1 MRPALSETMFASS
14 IKAGSASVRN
24 AELCSELRLICEM
37 ANTSSL
43 GTNLTSSTKLHSP
56 WPLIIAASVSTL
68 GGLLFGYDNIVISGA
83 IGYLS
88 RLFGLN
94 AAGIGWAAGCALLGC
109 IVGCAGAGTVADF
122 LGKKRG
128 LALCALCF
136 ALSSAGMMFAANL
149 GQFVIWRVIGGIGIG
164 AASVISPNYI
174 AEIAPTRVR
183 GRCVTFYQLGIVVGI
198 LAAVLVNMLIQRMGD
213 EAWNTSTGWRWM
225 FFAGLAP
232 ALLFGSLIV
241 TALESPRWLMKVGR
255 HDEALRALIE
265 INGAEQGRREAS
277 QIARSLA
284 AEEGNITE
292 LLTTFRRPLLLGIM
306 LAALQQISG
315 ITPLFSFLPEIF
327 RSAGSGTSHAF
338 YQAVLVSLINLLFT
352 LFALWLV
359 DRAGRKTLILA
370 GTSVQFLSFVLVG
383 WIYHVHGSGAAV
395 LIFVMSF
402 VAGHAFGNGVACWVI
417 ISEIYPTKVRGRGM
431 SVAVT
436 ALWLV
441 GYLGNQ
447 LFPIMQTHLGSDYTF
462 WLFSAG
468 ALLTI
473 VLVGGLV
480 PETRGRSLEEITGFW
495 MQGKNQG
502 EDKPTERI
510 VAG

>member
-1 MRPALSETMFASS
+1 MLPMAYFFQEATDLNSS
-14 IKAGSASVRN
+14 
-24 AELCSELRLICEM
+24 
-37 ANTSSL
+37 NTPRSR
-43 GTNLTSSTKLHSP
+43 
-56 WPLIIAASVSTL
+56 WPLFIAASVSTL

-88 RLFGLN
+88 RLFHLD

-136 ALSSAGMMFAANL
+136 AVSSVGMLFAANL
-149 GQFVIWRVIGGIGIG
+149 NQFVLWRLIGGVGIG

-183 GRCVTFYQLGIVVGI
+183 GRCVTLYQLGIVVGI
-198 LAAVLVNMLIQRMGD
+198 LAAVFVNMLIQRLGD
-213 EAWNTSTGWRWM
+213 EAWNISTGWRWM
-225 FFAGLAP
+225 FLAGLAP
-232 ALLFGSLIV
+232 ALLFGFMIV
-241 TALESPRWLMKVGR
+241 PAMESPRWLMKIGR
-255 HDEALRALIE
+255 RDQALRVLVE
-265 INGAEQGRREAS
+265 VNGAEQGRHEAAE
-277 QIARSLA
+277 IASSLA
-284 AEEGNITE
+284 VEEGHITE

-327 RSAGSGTSHAF
+327 RSAGSRTSDAF
-338 YQAVLVSLINLLFT
+338 YQAVLVSLINLFFT

-370 GTSVQFLSFVLVG
+370 GTSVQFLSFALVG
-383 WIYHVHGSGAAV
+383 WLYHVHGSGLGV
-395 LIFVMSF
+395 LIFVMTF

-447 LFPIMQTHLGSDYTF
+447 LFPIMQTRLGSDYTF
-462 WLFSAG
+462 WLFSCG

-473 VLVGGLV
+473 VLVGWLV
-480 PETRGRSLEEITGFW
+480 PETKGRSLEEITLFW
-495 MQGKNQG
+495 TQGKKREHYQPNEG
-502 EDKPTERI
+502 LVGVGRGKT
-510 VAG
+510 